1 MPRQARIGAPGALQH
16 IMIGNRAKKD
26 LPGRRVDRKSQLR
39 SQGVILSW
47 VSERGSEVPGVD
59 PDCIYRPGKYPRK
72 RQGPESVLL
81 LGRTGA
87 WDACDLSCKDAWS
100 DPARSEHLRETGA
113 NDCRWKRL
121 SPSGSI

>member
-1 MPRQARIGAPGALQH
+1 MGGW
-16 IMIGNRAKKD
+16 KKVREPAGSGIRVKGD
-26 LPGRRVDRKSQLR
+26 ERVLGDSDFVLDVLDASTGRFERKSQLR

-47 VSERGSEVPGVD
+47 VSERVSGVPGVY

-87 WDACDLSCKDAWS
+87 WDACDLSCKDAGS

-113 NDCRWKRL
+113 NDCR
-121 SPSGSI
+121 